1 MWTERQPARRKD
13 QQSPCSAGT
22 KESGRPPPTTG
33 ERAHPDSQGQV
44 LAQYL
49 DWPPV
54 LKAPSHVPRVLS
66 TFLVLW
72 KLILAVRAIWHQV
85 IDRLEKTRMASYN
98 TNPFSPSTMPPYP
111 SSWDPPRGVAAVQH
125 LQAHPPR
132 LRLGPPSARP
142 PGPPPG
148 CAFVQ
153 SAAGRGALGG

>member
-1 MWTERQPARRKD
+1 MWTERQPATQEGPAKPLLCRDWGIRK
-13 QQSPCSAGT
+13 T
-22 KESGRPPPTTG
+22 TTHTG

-54 LKAPSHVPRVLS
+54 LKAPSHVPDVLS

-111 SSWDPPRGVAAVQH
+111 SSWDPPRGWRLFNTCKLTPAA
-125 LQAHPPR
+125 
-132 LRLGPPSARP
+132 
-142 PGPPPG
+142 
-148 CAFVQ
+148 
-153 SAAGRGALGG
+153 AAGASQCQAARATAWLCICAKCRRPRALGG